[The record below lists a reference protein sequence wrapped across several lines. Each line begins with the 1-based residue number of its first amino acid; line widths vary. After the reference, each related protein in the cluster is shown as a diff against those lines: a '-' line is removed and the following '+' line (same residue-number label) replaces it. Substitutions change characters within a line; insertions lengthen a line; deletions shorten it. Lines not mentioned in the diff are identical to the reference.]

1 MLNQC
6 PTTYHEDMKRIANL
20 LYDAKYK
27 DAKTYADFILKE
39 HKAGNAS
46 NDDLLRAVKV
56 LQRVVD
62 TGNKYIKLMN
72 KGLMSGTE
80 VIRLINEL

>member
-6 PTTYHEDMKRIANL
+6 PTTYHEDIQHIANL

-27 DAKTYADFILKE
+27 DAKTYADFVLKE
-39 HKAGNAS
+39 HKTGNAS
-46 NDDLLRAVKV
+46 NDDLLRAVKM

-72 KGLMSGTE
+72 KGYISGTE
-80 VIRLINEL
+80 TIRLINEL